1 MRRLRHAT
9 KNGTQ
14 PMLDSYIIEEIKKEE
29 ERRRQRHE
37 RPRLRIDRPD
47 GIPLR
52 HPDEDPG
59 DSEEEDKEPIVRI
72 ELR

>member
-1 MRRLRHAT
+1 
-9 KNGTQ
+9 
-14 PMLDSYIIEEIKKEE
+14 MLDSYIIEEIKKEE
-29 ERRRQRHE
+29 GRRQQQE

-52 HPDEDPG
+52 HPEEDRSP
-59 DSEEEDKEPIVRI
+59 EEEDNEGIVRI